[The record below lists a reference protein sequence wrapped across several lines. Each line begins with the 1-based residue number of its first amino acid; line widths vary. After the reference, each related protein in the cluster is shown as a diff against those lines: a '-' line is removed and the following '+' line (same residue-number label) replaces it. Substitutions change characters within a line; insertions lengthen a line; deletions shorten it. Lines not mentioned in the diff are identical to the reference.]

1 MDVNYDPH
9 KMWVF
14 VNTSHC
20 SITGA
25 RLTVITSTLHGPKQ
39 SSTDSLTTHLDNFN
53 LVLSEY
59 YKFSGKISETQAAC
73 LLISTLL
80 PEYDTMVKMIY
91 MTVKDLTIPK
101 VSLLLLE
108 LEVQSGGWANSAVY
122 KISTASAQSCSPSDQ
137 PIRRAKCTR
146 AVCIGPHN
154 CQDCFELPQNSE
166 KKAVWIAKQEAGR
179 AARAKARG
187 HISTG
192 VCGLKTVKAPSSS
205 TASMLSFYTSLETVE
220 MVDNSLKASA
230 TSVSDNLCGDWALLE
245 TGASHHMFHN
255 ENLFV
260 ASSIKINDNPSQRL
274 KLAGGGVS
282 LGFKATGTVK
292 LRAGDGSIFAL
303 NNCLLVPELS
313 KNLISVG
320 ALFKSNAVP
329 FVHEGSFDNFSV
341 VKDDLAVFN
350 EAFVSNLMFLALDKV
365 STSSQ

>member
-1 MDVNYDPH
+1 MTLARHEKLKEVITTWMLSQMNVNNERRCRTHLTSYTGGMMDVNYDPH

-14 VNTSHC
+14 VNTYHC

-80 PEYDTMVKMIY
+80 PEYDTMVKIIY

-154 CQDCFELPQNSE
+154 CQDFLNYLKTPR
-166 KKAVWIAKQEAGR
+166 KR
-179 AARAKARG
+179 L
-187 HISTG
+187 
-192 VCGLKTVKAPSSS
+192 CGLRSRKQAE
-205 TASMLSFYTSLETVE
+205 LLEPKPEV
-220 MVDNSLKASA
+220 
-230 TSVSDNLCGDWALLE
+230 TSVLV
-245 TGASHHMFHN
+245 
-255 ENLFV
+255 FV
-260 ASSIKINDNPSQRL
+260 DSRL
-274 KLAGGGVS
+274 
-282 LGFKATGTVK
+282 
-292 LRAGDGSIFAL
+292 
-303 NNCLLVPELS
+303 
-313 KNLISVG
+313 
-320 ALFKSNAVP
+320 
-329 FVHEGSFDNFSV
+329 
-341 VKDDLAVFN
+341 
-350 EAFVSNLMFLALDKV
+350 
-365 STSSQ
+365 